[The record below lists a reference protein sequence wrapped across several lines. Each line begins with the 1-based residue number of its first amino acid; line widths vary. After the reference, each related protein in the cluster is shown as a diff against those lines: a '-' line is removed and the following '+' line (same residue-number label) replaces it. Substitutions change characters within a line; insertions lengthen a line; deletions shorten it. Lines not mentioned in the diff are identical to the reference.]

1 MHVFSSH
8 SFEGVYIRGEEGQP
22 NGCSDFFDT
31 GRVKEGLSK
40 VLVPFYPIAGRLGY
54 DENGRLKII
63 CKDEGVLFVE
73 AETSSVLEDLIGNG
87 DFTHNSH
94 LVPKVDYSGGIS
106 SYPLLV
112 VQVTKFKCGGVC
124 LGVGFQH
131 ALGDGTLAIHFINS
145 WVDTARGV
153 SPAIAPFIDRTLLRA
168 RVPPT
173 PKFHHLEYE
182 PSPPLKAAESDLKP
196 STVSTFKLTVDQLNA
211 LKAKAA
217 ANSSGTKYSSYN
229 ILAAHI
235 WRCYTSRRVMVFKQ
249 SMTTKN
255 HHEGP
260 GKSIL
265 DRLTGKMESIYT
277 RLKGIYKKASCGR
290 VWYRESHLARS
301 KCLKRGTGNV
311 DVDQDHMITKN
322 LSLERIDARS
332 KLNPPLPPGYFGNAI
347 FINALVTQAGDLNTE
362 SFLDTIKRIHEGLKK
377 INDEYLRSALDYI
390 ETVSDLSTLVRGP
403 HTCRCPNLL
412 VNSWLWLPI
421 YEVDFG
427 WDRPIHTGPADV
439 NHEGKVLLL
448 PNPINDGSLLV
459 ATRLGISH
467 MSCFEKLLYEF

>member
-1 MHVFSSH
+1 MEISIKESTIVRPAEEHTPKGSIWNSNLDIPLSGYHVYT
-8 SFEGVYIRGEEGQP
+8 VYFYEP

-54 DENGRLKII
+54 DENGRLEII

-87 DFTHNSH
+87 DFTHNFH

-112 VQVTKFKCGGVC
+112 VQQVTKFKCGGVC

-131 ALGDGTLAIHFINS
+131 TLGDATLAIHFINS

-235 WRCYTSRRVMVFKQ
+235 WRCVSKARV
-249 SMTTKN
+249 
-255 HHEGP
+255 
-260 GKSIL
+260 
-265 DRLTGKMESIYT
+265 
-277 RLKGIYKKASCGR
+277 
-290 VWYRESHLARS
+290 
-301 KCLKRGTGNV
+301 
-311 DVDQDHMITKN
+311 
-322 LSLERIDARS
+322 DARS

-421 YEVDFG
+421 YEADFG

-459 ATRLGISH
+459 ATHLGISH

>member
-1 MHVFSSH
+1 
-8 SFEGVYIRGEEGQP
+8 E
-22 NGCSDFFDT
+22 
-31 GRVKEGLSK
+31 
-40 VLVPFYPIAGRLGY
+40 
-54 DENGRLKII
+54 II
-63 CKDEGVLFVE
+63 CNDEGVLFVE

-131 ALGDGTLAIHFINS
+131 TLGDGTSAIHFINS
-145 WVDTARGV
+145 WSDTVRGV

-235 WRCYTSRRVMVFKQ
+235 WRCVSKARGLSDDQ
-249 SMTTKN
+249 PTKMYF
-255 HHEGP
+255 P
-260 GKSIL
+260 
-265 DRLTGKMESIYT
+265 
-277 RLKGIYKKASCGR
+277 
-290 VWYRESHLARS
+290 
-301 KCLKRGTGNV
+301 V
-311 DVDQDHMITKN
+311 DG
-322 LSLERIDARS
+322 RS

-377 INDEYLRSALDYI
+377 INDEYFRSALDYI

-403 HTCRCPNLL
+403 HTFRCPNLA
-412 VNSWLWLPI
+412 VNSWFWLPM
-421 YEVDFG
+421 YEADFG
-427 WDRPIHTGPADV
+427 WGRPIHSGPADV
-439 NHEGKVLLL
+439 NHEGKVLIL
-448 PNPINDGSLLV
+448 PTPINDGSLLV

-467 MSCFEKLLYEF
+467 MPCFEKLLYEF